1 MERLIPQLNTVASSF
16 TAGAV
21 TADTTDKNG
30 AVLTV
35 AFGILVFWSAAA
47 MIVDYIVGEHR
58 LGLMA
63 GKVLLTVAVC
73 LAIPL
78 IAMLALVPSIAAPFG
93 RFILPGRIAA

>member
-16 TAGAV
+16 TASDV
-21 TADTTDKNG
+21 TATANDKNG

-47 MIVDYIVGEHR
+47 MIVGYIVGEHR

-63 GKVLLTVAVC
+63 GKVLLTVVVC
-73 LAIPL
+73 LAIPF
-78 IAMLALVPSIAAPFG
+78 IAVLALVPTIAG
-93 RFILPGRIAA
+93 LVLPARIAA